1 MNKNRYETSPG
12 NATITNR
19 SPFQTPRGRGMSIDV
34 SPVKYSDSELYSL
47 ISSAQYQF
55 LSADVDTAVLTSVL
69 KY

>member
-1 MNKNRYETSPG
+1 MKLKLQKGLCDTKLD
-12 NATITNR
+12 IVKLIL
-19 SPFQTPRGRGMSIDV
+19 QTTGSISLLED
-34 SPVKYSDSELYSL
+34 DSFISR